1 MCSNQQNFPNLNIGE
16 GGYSNY
22 LKYHIMNLAG
32 ILKRFLS
39 LILVL
44 FIFMG
49 YYFILSSIVLLFG
62 YGYIETISNLN
73 WFITYSLL
81 IGWWLT
87 WITIFEI
94 D

>member
-1 MCSNQQNFPNLNIGE
+1 
-16 GGYSNY
+16 
-22 LKYHIMNLAG
+22 MNLAG

-39 LILVL
+39 LLLVL

-62 YGYIETISNLN
+62 YEYIETISNLN
-73 WFITYSLL
+73 WFIIYSLL

>member
-1 MCSNQQNFPNLNIGE
+1 
-16 GGYSNY
+16 
-22 LKYHIMNLAG
+22 MNLAG

-39 LILVL
+39 LLLVL

-62 YGYIETISNLN
+62 YRYIETISNLN
-73 WFITYSLL
+73 WFIVYSLL

>member
-1 MCSNQQNFPNLNIGE
+1 
-16 GGYSNY
+16 
-22 LKYHIMNLAG
+22 MNLAG

-39 LILVL
+39 LLLVL
-44 FIFMG
+44 LIFMG

-73 WFITYSLL
+73 WFIIYSLL

>member
-1 MCSNQQNFPNLNIGE
+1 
-16 GGYSNY
+16 
-22 LKYHIMNLAG
+22 MNLAG

-62 YGYIETISNLN
+62 YVYIETISNLS

>member
-1 MCSNQQNFPNLNIGE
+1 
-16 GGYSNY
+16 
-22 LKYHIMNLAG
+22 MNLAG

-39 LILVL
+39 LLLVL

-62 YGYIETISNLN
+62 YRYIETISNLN
-73 WFITYSLL
+73 WFIIYSLL

>member
-1 MCSNQQNFPNLNIGE
+1 
-16 GGYSNY
+16 
-22 LKYHIMNLAG
+22 MNLAG

-62 YGYIETISNLN
+62 YEYIETISNLN
-73 WFITYSLL
+73 WFIIYSLL

>member
-1 MCSNQQNFPNLNIGE
+1 
-16 GGYSNY
+16 
-22 LKYHIMNLAG
+22 MNLAG

-39 LILVL
+39 LLLVL

-62 YGYIETISNLN
+62 YRYIETISNLD
-73 WFITYSLL
+73 WFVIYSLF

>member
-1 MCSNQQNFPNLNIGE
+1 
-16 GGYSNY
+16 
-22 LKYHIMNLAG
+22 MNLAG

-62 YGYIETISNLN
+62 YGYIETIGNLN
-73 WFITYSLL
+73 WFIAYLL
-81 IGWWLT
+81 FIGWWLT